1 MTTNLLLPDVVI
13 DPNIRDHRRREE
25 IALLL
30 RRVSAR
36 EKVCAG
42 GLGVGEEAFDLDE
55 LRLGDNRLQLAVP
68 AIAGRINITAP
79 SNLRRTFQAAWDP
92 EFCAVVITLA

>member
-1 MTTNLLLPDVVI
+1 MVTTNLLLPDVVI

-36 EKVCAG
+36 EKVGAG

-55 LRLGDNRLQLAVP
+55 LRLGDHRLQLAVP
-68 AIAGRINITAP
+68 AIGASTHAQPRQIP
-79 SNLRRTFQAAWDP
+79 AA
-92 EFCAVVITLA
+92 L